1 MLAPH
6 FGFLTARAFG
16 DKKFDCL
23 LHVWPV
29 IGPSQLVVDTVVPL
43 VKQVVMRLHDYAL
56 LLRKWD
62 DDACLT
68 VVAKKSA
75 EFQS

>member
-1 MLAPH
+1 ML
-6 FGFLTARAFG
+6 
-16 DKKFDCL
+16 
-23 LHVWPV
+23 PV

-43 VKQVVMRLHDYAL
+43 VKQVVMRLHNYAL

-62 DDACLT
+62 DDARLT
-68 VVAKKSA
+68 VVAEKSA